1 MNLKEALLTQAPSLA
16 LQRAAADE
24 IARLTKALEDGRE
37 RCASLCDAISDEY
50 RQREGMQWPELKTDA
65 QEGAAVCA
73 NRIREEL
80 K

>member
-1 MNLKEALLTQAPSLA
+1 MNLKEALLTQASSLA

-24 IARLTKALEDGRE
+24 IARLTKALEDERE
-37 RCASLCDAISDEY
+37 RCASLCEAISDEY
-50 RQREGMQWPELKTDA
+50 RQRKCMQWSALKTDA

>member
-24 IARLTKALEDGRE
+24 IARLTKLLEEAHE
-37 RCASLCDAISDEY
+37 RIDAFYEDIEHD
-50 RQREGMQWPELKTDA
+50 Q
-65 QEGAAVCA
+65 
-73 NRIREEL
+73 EEL